1 MRQLQPPR
9 SVSRRDAAW
18 IFMEAILPRTFD
30 CDAVLFDLDG
40 VLVDSSAV
48 VERHWTRWARKQGLD
63 PSEVIRTVHGRR
75 PVDTIRKLMPDLEDP
90 VSEADRI
97 AEGESGD
104 LDGMHV
110 LPGGKE
116 LAARLPEG
124 RWIVATSG
132 PRKLATA
139 RLRYASIPVPEALVT
154 AEEVERGKPD
164 PAPYLLAAERLG
176 VAADRCVVFEDSDAG
191 VRSGKAAGAQ
201 VIGVLTTHR
210 RDELEEAGADCIIN
224 DLTAVRV
231 ENGPQAIRL
240 VVLPI

>member
-1 MRQLQPPR
+1 M
-9 SVSRRDAAW
+9 
-18 IFMEAILPRTFD
+18 PRTFD

-48 VERHWTRWARKQGLD
+48 VERHWTRWAREQGLD
-63 PSEVIRTVHGRR
+63 PAEVIRTVHGRR
-75 PVDTIRKLMPDLEDP
+75 PVDTVRRLMPDLEDP
-90 VSEADRI
+90 VGEADRI

-104 LDGMHV
+104 LDGMRV

-116 LAARLPEG
+116 LADRLPEG

-139 RLRYASIPVPEALVT
+139 RLRYAGIPIPQALVT

-176 VAADRCVVFEDSDAG
+176 VASGRCIVFEDSDAG

-201 VIGVLTTHR
+201 VIALLTTHEQE
-210 RDELEEAGADCIIN
+210 ELERAGADCIIN
-224 DLTAVRV
+224 DLTAVQV
-231 ENGPQAIRL
+231 EDGPQAIRL
-240 VVLPI
+240 IVLPV